1 MATLELLDEDT
12 WEFFL
17 NAPVSVLVLSKNDC
31 NSCLQLADELR
42 VWLTTEGV
50 PSNVRFGKLMLDHPG
65 MGRFKIAHP
74 WVSSVD
80 IMPFTAIFVNGE
92 RVSEWGGSNL
102 SRFQNQIQQALDS
115 MR

>member
-31 NSCLQLADELR
+31 NSCLQLADELG

-50 PSNVRFGKLMLDHPG
+50 PSNVRFGKLMLDYPG

-74 WVSSVD
+74 WVSNVD

>member
-50 PSNVRFGKLMLDHPG
+50 P
-65 MGRFKIAHP
+65 
-74 WVSSVD
+74 
-80 IMPFTAIFVNGE
+80 
-92 RVSEWGGSNL
+92 
-102 SRFQNQIQQALDS
+102 
-115 MR
+115 